1 MNIKSGDNIKVI
13 TGKDKGVSGKV
24 LKAFPKENKILVEGV
39 NIKKRHKRANRQG
52 QKGQIVE
59 IPHPINVSNVK
70 KA

>member
-1 MNIKSGDNIKVI
+1 MNIKSGDNVKVI

-24 LKAFPKENKILVEGV
+24 LKAFPKENKVLVDGV
-39 NIKKRHKRANRQG
+39 NIKKRHKRATKQG
-52 QKGQIVE
+52 QKGQIIE